1 MPFAKPGIFDPAFAA
16 ALVKLSPGEISDP
29 VRSSFGWHII
39 KLEEVRS
46 DPDTMAVYR
55 DKAYQILYSRK
66 FSDALEDWLSELR
79 GYAYIKILDPVL
91 SRAGVKED
99 QLK

>member
-1 MPFAKPGIFDPAFAA
+1 MYSAPFK
-16 ALVKLSPGEISDP
+16 S
-29 VRSSFGWHII
+29 RFGWHII